1 MKKGYPGW
9 FRLNPIPFILA
20 KICRGELH
28 SPSDNPAHS
37 SFGNPKV
44 NGIPAHPANPVLH
57 PGNPDSKGK
66 KIQSIPEIPHNPS
79 SETLES
85 GFSG

>member
-1 MKKGYPGW
+1 MEKPNLPRIKTNCTNFHTGKKRPPLEGRQGGVW
-9 FRLNPIPFILA
+9 GFGIGIFAFHLNAIPFILA

-44 NGIPAHPANPVLH
+44 NGIAP
-57 PGNPDSKGK
+57 KW
-66 KIQSIPEIPHNPS
+66 E
-79 SETLES
+79 
-85 GFSG
+85 